1 MPTQMADL
9 RTGAGATSSFTLIS
23 SVAFLLACTY
33 VAQSRATVVPVKHRE
48 GVSHGFIV
56 LHSTDGRQLATG
68 DMIQT
73 VQGERV
79 TTEVV
84 LHFKDGSVHN
94 ETTVFSQDREFRLI
108 SDHLQQYGPSFPNS
122 VNVLI
127 DVGSGNVKVHSEKDG
142 KKKDEQHHLDMP
154 EDVATGLTLTL
165 LKNIPPSADETTV
178 SMVTTSDKPQIVKLK
193 IHSEGERQFWTGGQ
207 PRKAIH
213 YLIHVDIGG
222 VKGAIAPI
230 VGKQPPDMHVWVL
243 GGKAPSFVKFEGPLY
258 EGGPI
263 WDIDLAPLKWERSSR
278 SKAHPH

>member
-1 MPTQMADL
+1 MARVAPVPTQMADL

-33 VAQSRATVVPVKHRE
+33 VAQSRATVVAVKHRE

-73 VQGERV
+73 VEGERV

-122 VNVLI
+122 V
-127 DVGSGNVKVHSEKDG
+127 
-142 KKKDEQHHLDMP
+142 
-154 EDVATGLTLTL
+154 DVA
-165 LKNIPPSADETTV
+165 
-178 SMVTTSDKPQIVKLK
+178 
-193 IHSEGERQFWTGGQ
+193 
-207 PRKAIH
+207 
-213 YLIHVDIGG
+213 
-222 VKGAIAPI
+222 
-230 VGKQPPDMHVWVL
+230 
-243 GGKAPSFVKFEGPLY
+243 
-258 EGGPI
+258 
-263 WDIDLAPLKWERSSR
+263 
-278 SKAHPH
+278 